1 MTKDMINDIEAHFR
15 FFETGLARQKF
26 LSAKATTSGQHE
38 AKTLIK
44 ITFYYK
50 NI

>member
-1 MTKDMINDIEAHFR
+1 MNDSEAHFR
-15 FFETGLARQKF
+15 FSETGLARQKF
-26 LSAKATTSGQHE
+26 LSAKTMESGQYE

-50 NI
+50 NV

>member
-26 LSAKATTSGQHE
+26 LSAKAMTSEQHE
-38 AKTLIK
+38 AKALIK

-50 NI
+50 NV